1 MPVAGNSPV
10 RSEEML
16 EVGPSIHRGESCAN
30 GRTPRYAIDA
40 GALAIR
46 PGTSMRANHI
56 KLNICV
62 ICQAGGEVL
71 AYKESTGARLPKSFY
86 AKVYLVGK

>member
-1 MPVAGNSPV
+1 
-10 RSEEML
+10 ML
-16 EVGPSIHRGESCAN
+16 EVAPSIHRGESCAN
-30 GRTPRYAIDA
+30 GSTPRYATDA

-46 PGTSMRANHI
+46 TWAPMRANHF

-62 ICQAGGEVL
+62 ICQAGGGVL
-71 AYKESTGARLPKSFY
+71 VYKEFDGARLPKSFY